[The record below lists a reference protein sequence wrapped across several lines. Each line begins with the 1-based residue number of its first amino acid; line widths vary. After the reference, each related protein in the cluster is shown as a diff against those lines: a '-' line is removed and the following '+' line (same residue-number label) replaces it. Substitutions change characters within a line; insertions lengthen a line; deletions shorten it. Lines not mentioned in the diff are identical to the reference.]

1 MNLKQFL
8 IPFFFGFIGIFAF
21 SPFSIKPLI
30 ILSYSYLIRELV
42 YRENSSLKKIIF
54 WSFGHWGFGMSWLI
68 VSVYYYGETSIAISL
83 IIFIL
88 LILTLTLFFSL
99 PLLIIRTSLFQDLR
113 HSSLKYILIV
123 ISLFMLNEWSMY
135 YLLNGVPWLIP
146 GVVFLDTFS
155 QNIYPLFGVAG
166 ASIIVYLCS
175 TLLAISWHKNKK
187 NLLILSL
194 ISLIFFIPNFYKRDS
209 IGEQINISIIQPSS
223 DPFLKYTENYKTE
236 IEANLKELI
245 NTASPTSS
253 LIILPEAELPYAYK
267 SSSFNEFESDI
278 NTNKTIIG
286 GVWHI
291 SKGNLYNSM
300 VNFKS
305 QQIYN
310 KVHLVPFGEYIPFIS
325 SLRGLISFF
334 DMPMSDVIN
343 GKSNQNPMVFDL
355 QSQKKMAPL
364 ICFDI
369 AFGNTVRKSNISS
382 LFMVNI
388 SNDTWFGKSIGPY
401 QHLDIARIRSIENN
415 KWMIRATNDG
425 FSALIDNNGTIVD
438 KLDKGV
444 TGVLD
449 GSIML
454 LDKRT
459 VYSQYGYYL
468 PYILAF
474 FILFISVILKLC
486 LRKQY

>member
-1 MNLKQFL
+1 MKLKEYL
-8 IPFFFGFIGIFAF
+8 TPFFFGLIGIFAF
-21 SPFSIKPLI
+21 APFSFKPLI
-30 ILSYSYLIRELV
+30 ILSYAYLIKELTFKI
-42 YRENSSLKKIIF
+42 SSTRQLIM
-54 WSFGHWGFGMSWLI
+54 WSIGHWGFGMSWLI

-83 IIFIL
+83 LIFVL

-291 SKGNLYNSM
+291 NKGNLYNSM

-444 TGVLD
+444 AGVLD